1 MATWLALLCVDL
13 SWAPHVRTPV
23 QDRLGSTS
31 CLLTMLYCP
40 RANLPC
46 PHMLHSFPG
55 TSHLY
60 YKISSICLRIKRGS
74 SSAEGLKAALAGAMA
89 LEQLKSVAAASREGQ
104 PAGKQTLGSHTSWP
118 LQSLP
123 VFSVSPAV
131 KRLAFLRSLV
141 LEAWR
146 WLLASCSSSA
156 QKNLRR
162 AFRLP
167 ALACVCPSHHRPN
180 VPRGFAPWS
189 L

>member
-13 SWAPHVRTPV
+13 SWAHVRTPV

-40 RANLPC
+40 RADLPC

-60 YKISSICLRIKRGS
+60 YKISSICLRIKR
-74 SSAEGLKAALAGAMA
+74 LKAALAGAMA

-104 PAGKQTLGSHTSWP
+104 PAGKQTLGSPTSWP